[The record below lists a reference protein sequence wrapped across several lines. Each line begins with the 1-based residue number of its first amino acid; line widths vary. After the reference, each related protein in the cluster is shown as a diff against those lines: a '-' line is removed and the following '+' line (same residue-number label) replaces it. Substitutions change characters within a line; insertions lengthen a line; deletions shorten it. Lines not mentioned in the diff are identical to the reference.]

1 MKTISKKR
9 ICTIFLALMFVAL
22 CPMAIAD
29 SSYPSYNYN
38 VYGESV
44 PVPVVYRVKQVI
56 GNNVIGTS
64 LKSPSDI
71 FLTDKGELYILDSG
85 NNRIVVTD
93 ESYKAEFIIDKILD
107 ENGKP
112 VEGIALNN
120 AKGIFVNT
128 DETIWIALGADEA
141 VIQIDNS
148 GHLLKVLK
156 KPTGN
161 SVPDDMFFKPSKVL
175 VGPDDTIYI
184 VSEGVYQGI
193 ITLNPDGKFLGFYGS
208 NKVDVTLSVLTS
220 TIWKKFY
227 SLFSDTA
234 VENMENIV
242 PIEYSSMTIDKK
254 GFIFAVTATSENS
267 MYEIKKLDPK
277 GNNIIRV
284 KSASDVSAGVKL
296 NIGNYGDIEVNYEKG
311 MKVDTKFVD
320 VSVDENGFVNALDQQ
335 RGRIF
340 QYDSESNLIGI
351 FGGYGLTE
359 DTFIRPVAVEA
370 KDDLVFVLDSDSA
383 TITVFEPTSF
393 GKTIREATQYFNQ
406 GYYEKSEKLWLEV
419 LNKSTNYDLAYSGL
433 AKALYSRHDY
443 KGAMK
448 YARLGYDKKTYDEAF
463 TQMRKDAIRN
473 NMGWICFGIV
483 ICVAVLLI
491 LKRLKIREKLPAI
504 KNPKYI
510 PVKEFVLHPF
520 QAADDIKVENRGV
533 LWHAVLIVVL
543 LALTR
548 VLSLGVTGFLF
559 NNTRLELIDV
569 NRELLLVFGLYT
581 IFVISNW
588 SVCTLMDGEGKWR
601 EIIMV
606 GGYSLTPM
614 VIANTIN
621 IILSNV
627 LTLREGAILSL
638 ISAVATYWCVFLL
651 FVSILTIHRYS
662 AGKAIGSIIITV
674 LGMAFIV
681 FLGVLIYSLFSQFL
695 TFISNILTE
704 ILFRI

>member
-1 MKTISKKR
+1 
-9 ICTIFLALMFVAL
+9 MFVAL